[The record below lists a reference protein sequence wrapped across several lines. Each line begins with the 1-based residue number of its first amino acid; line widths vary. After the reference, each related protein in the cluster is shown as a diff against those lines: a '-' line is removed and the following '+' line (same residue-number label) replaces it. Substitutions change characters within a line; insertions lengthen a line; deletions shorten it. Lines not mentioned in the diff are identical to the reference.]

1 MPIVY
6 SERLRQ
12 AALITW
18 IAVGA
23 LVLGYVFLQVADSV
37 RVIWLPIAFA
47 FGLVFLLEPAVK
59 VFERLRLHR
68 VVGAVLAF
76 LVLVALIVAAF
87 ALLFPTI
94 SDQAVAL
101 ASQLPDL
108 YASVSG
114 WLQGVGELLGID
126 VDSMLSQNAI
136 EQWLNDP
143 ANQETVQQILF
154 GFGAGAGQVIRGV
167 TEAVAVIGLAPVL
180 ALYILIDLERFKA
193 NAIGLTPPRYQ
204 EEVSYVAS
212 EVGLALGSFV
222 RGQLLVAII
231 VGIASSAALWFIDLP
246 FWLLI
251 GIVAGFLNL
260 IPFLG
265 PIVGGAL
272 AVLVA
277 LLNGDP
283 WQALWAVV
291 AFVIIQQVDNHLI
304 TPMIQRTRVNLS
316 PLVIVLAL
324 VVGGTL
330 AGLLGVLVAVPIT
343 AAIRIIVG
351 HLWRTR
357 VLGQS
362 WREAGEAMIEM
373 TDPPERLARISRK
386 SPGQRRLFDTQEMQ
400 ALADEDDYPGEV
412 VEVEEPPAEVDS
424 RR

>member
-1 MPIVY
+1 MY

-18 IAVGA
+18 ISVG
-23 LVLGYVFLQVADSV
+23 VLILGFVMLRIADSI
-37 RVIWLPIAFA
+37 RVIWLPVAFA
-47 FGLVFLLEPAVK
+47 FGLVFILEPAVK
-59 VFERLRLHR
+59 GFERLRIPR
-68 VVGAVLAF
+68 VIGSILAF
-76 LVLVALIVAAF
+76 VVLLALVVAGG

-94 SDQAVAL
+94 ADQAIDFTN
-101 ASQLPDL
+101 QLPDL
-108 YASVSG
+108 YASVSA
-114 WLQGVGELLGID
+114 WLQDVGTRLGINLD
-126 VDSMLSQNAI
+126 DLLSQSAI

-143 ANQETVQQILF
+143 ANQETLQQILF

-167 TEAVAVIGLAPVL
+167 TEAIAVIGLAPVL
-180 ALYILIDLERFKA
+180 ALYMLIDLERFKA

-204 EEVSYVAS
+204 EEVAYVAS

-222 RGQLLVAII
+222 RGQLLVAVI
-231 VGIASSAALWFIDLP
+231 VGIASSFALWLINLP
-246 FWLLI
+246 FWLII
-251 GIVAGFLNL
+251 GILAGFLNL

-277 LLNGDP
+277 LLNGEP
-283 WQALWAVV
+283 WQAVWAVV

-304 TPMIQRTRVNLS
+304 TPMIQRTRVHLS

-343 AAIRIIVG
+343 AALRIVVG

-362 WREAGEAMIEM
+362 WKEAGEAMIEM
-373 TDPPERLARISRK
+373 TEPPEHLARLSRRG
-386 SPGQRRLFDTQEMQ
+386 PGQRRLFDTQELQ
-400 ALADEDDYPGEV
+400 VLDSEGEGA
-412 VEVEEPPAEVDS
+412 VEVEEPVESV
-424 RR
+424 

>member
-1 MPIVY
+1 MY

-23 LVLGYVFLQVADSV
+23 LVLGFVFLRVADSI
-37 RVIWLPIAFA
+37 RVIWLPVAFA

-59 VFERLRLHR
+59 VFERLRVPR
-68 VVGAVLAF
+68 AFGSILAF
-76 LVLVALIVAAF
+76 LVLVALIVAGF
-87 ALLFPTI
+87 ALLYPTI
-94 SDQAVAL
+94 RDQAVAF

-108 YASVSG
+108 YASVTG
-114 WLQGVGELLGID
+114 WLRGIGGSLGID
-126 VDSMLSQNAI
+126 VDSMLSQNTI

-143 ANQETVQQILF
+143 ANQETVQQLLF

-180 ALYILIDLERFKA
+180 ALYMLIDLERFKA
-193 NAIGLTPPRYQ
+193 NAVGLTPPRHQ
-204 EEVSYVAS
+204 EEVTYVAS

-222 RGQLLVAII
+222 RGQLLVAVI
-231 VGIASSAALWFIDLP
+231 VGIASSLALWIIDLP

-251 GIVAGFLNL
+251 GILAGFLNL

-283 WQALWAVV
+283 WQAVWAVV
-291 AFVIIQQVDNHLI
+291 AFVIIQQIDNHLI

-330 AGLLGVLVAVPIT
+330 AGLLGVLVAVPLA

-362 WREAGEAMIEM
+362 WKEAGEAMIE
-373 TDPPERLARISRK
+373 TTEPPERLARLSRRG
-386 SPGQRRLFDTQEMQ
+386 PGQRRLFDTQEMR
-400 ALADEDDYPGEV
+400 ALTADDLDPSQGGV
-412 VEVEEPPAEVDS
+412 DVEESPEEVDS

>member
-23 LVLGYVFLQVADSV
+23 LVLGFVFLRVADSI
-37 RVIWLPIAFA
+37 RVIWLPVAFA

-59 VFERLRLHR
+59 AFERAR
-68 VVGAVLAF
+68 VPRAFGAILAF
-76 LVLVALIVAAF
+76 LVLVALIVAGF
-87 ALLFPTI
+87 ALLYPTI
-94 SDQAVAL
+94 RDQAVAF

-108 YASVSG
+108 YASVTG
-114 WLQGVGELLGID
+114 WLRGIGGTLGID
-126 VDSMLSQNAI
+126 VDAMLSQSAI
-136 EQWLNDP
+136 EQWLEDP
-143 ANQETVQQILF
+143 ANQETVQQLLF
-154 GFGAGAGQVIRGV
+154 GFGSGAGQVIRGV
-167 TEAVAVIGLAPVL
+167 TEAIAVIGLAPVL
-180 ALYILIDLERFKA
+180 ALYMLIDLERFKA
-193 NAIGLTPPRYQ
+193 NAVGLTPPRYQ
-204 EEVSYVAS
+204 EEVTYVAG

-222 RGQLLVAII
+222 RGQLLVAVI
-231 VGIASSAALWFIDLP
+231 VGIASSLALWIIDLP

-251 GIVAGFLNL
+251 GILAGFLNL

-330 AGLLGVLVAVPIT
+330 AGLLGVLVAVPLA
-343 AAIRIIVG
+343 AAIRILVG

-362 WREAGEAMIEM
+362 WKEAGEAMIEM

-400 ALADEDDYPGEV
+400 ILADEDDYPNEV

>member
-1 MPIVY
+1 VY

-23 LVLGYVFLQVADSV
+23 LVLGFVFLRVADSI
-37 RVIWLPIAFA
+37 RIIWLPVAFA
-47 FGLVFLLEPAVK
+47 FGLVFLLEPAVR
-59 VFERLRLHR
+59 VFESFRIPRAL
-68 VVGAVLAF
+68 GAILAF
-76 LVLVALIVAAF
+76 LVLFALIVAGV

-94 SDQAVAL
+94 SDQAVAF
-101 ASQLPDL
+101 AGQLPDL
-108 YASVSG
+108 YASITG
-114 WLQGVGELLGID
+114 WLRDMGGRLGID
-126 VDSMLSQNAI
+126 LDSMLSQSAL
-136 EQWLNDP
+136 EQWINDP

-167 TEAVAVIGLAPVL
+167 TEAIAVIGLAPVL
-180 ALYILIDLERFKA
+180 ALYMLIDLDKFKS
-193 NAIGLTPPRYQ
+193 NAIGLIPPRHQ
-204 EEVSYVAS
+204 EEVAYVGS

-222 RGQLLVAII
+222 RGQLLVAVI
-231 VGIASSAALWFIDLP
+231 VGIASSFALWLIDLP

-251 GIVAGFLNL
+251 GILAGFLNL

-291 AFVIIQQVDNHLI
+291 AFVIIQQVDNHVI
-304 TPMIQRTRVNLS
+304 TPMIQRTRVHLS

-324 VVGGTL
+324 VVGGAL

-343 AAIRIIVG
+343 AAVRIVVG
-351 HLWRTR
+351 HVWRTR

-362 WREAGEAMIEM
+362 WKEAGEAMIEL
-373 TDPPERLARISRK
+373 TEPPERLARISRK
-386 SPGQRRLFDTQEMQ
+386 GPGQRRLFDTQELQ
-400 ALADEDDYPGEV
+400 AIGSEEELVEEDAGETV
-412 VEVEEPPAEVDS
+412 VEIEEPVEPL
-424 RR
+424 R